1 MGLPHVIGLIFSML
15 RASEATSA
23 EIAHIREKR
32 FRRLLRTAVDK
43 SPFYRDLYRGIDI
56 ETCQLTD
63 LPVVDK
69 KTMMENFDDFVTDRN
84 LKKDEIIRWIEDK
97 SHVGQMYQ
105 GKYVPIRTSG
115 TTGEFA
121 VVVYDRWALDFVQ
134 AAMIARHA
142 HPEKITAL
150 SALRMMLHALFVKS
164 FRIIAVFVTGGPYP
178 AYTIA
183 AYLPPLYQLFV
194 KKEIYSLLEPVSKIV
209 EKLNTSSC
217 NELYSYPSMLETLAR
232 EQLSGRLKLKFDPPI
247 STIVSASEPLT
258 ESARR
263 LVEKAW
269 GMKIQDTYGSSEC
282 FLMAR
287 SCGNFERMHVMSDLC
302 CLEIVDHQGKP
313 VPDGQTGN
321 KVLVTNLFN
330 LTQPFI
336 RYEITDVT
344 GYSTQPCSCGQ
355 PFPTLLPVEGRTD
368 DIFYIDRPGGGYEE
382 VHPYLFSVAI
392 VDLVEV
398 REYQLVQ
405 TQRNEFTFSYVPVDS
420 GADIEN
426 KVRKVLEDCMR
437 KAGFFDRVTLK
448 TLCVKSIP
456 RDQRSGKMRR
466 LISRVGTPT
475 DLDDDLLKD
484 KNDAVIA

>member
-1 MGLPHVIGLIFSML
+1 MGLPHAIGLIFSM
-15 RASEATSA
+15 RHASQATPE
-23 EIAHIREKR
+23 EISRIREKR
-32 FRRLLRTAVDK
+32 FRRLLRTAAAK
-43 SPFYRDLYRGIDI
+43 SPFYRNLYRGIDI

-69 KTMMENFDDFVTDRN
+69 KTMMANFDDFVTDRR
-84 LKKDEIIRWIEDK
+84 LRKDQIIHWMEDK
-97 SHVGQMYQ
+97 SHIGQMYL
-105 GKYVPIRTSG
+105 GKYVPMRTSG

-121 VVVYDRWALDFVQ
+121 IVIYDRRALDFVQ

-142 HPEKITAL
+142 LPKEIPTL
-150 SALRMMLHALFVKS
+150 EVLRLMLNALFVKS
-164 FRIIAVFVTGGPYP
+164 FKITAVFVAGGPYP

-183 AYLPPLYQLFV
+183 ANPPPLYKLFV
-194 KKEIYSLLEPVSKIV
+194 QREIHSLLEPLPEIV
-209 EKLNTSSC
+209 EKLNASSC
-217 NELYSYPSMLETLAR
+217 NELYTYPSMLETLAR
-232 EQLSGRLKLKFDPPI
+232 EQLAGRLNLKFDPPV

-258 ESARR
+258 ESAKY
-263 LVEKAW
+263 LVDKAW

-287 SCGNFERMHVMSDLC
+287 SCGNFERMHVMSDVC
-302 CLEIVDHQGKP
+302 CLEIVDQQGKP

-321 KVLVTNLFN
+321 KVLITNLFN

-368 DIFYIDRPGGGYEE
+368 DIFYIDRPSGGYEQ
-382 VHPYLFSVAI
+382 VPPYLFSAAI
-392 VDLVEV
+392 LDLMEV

-405 TQRNEFTFSYVPVDS
+405 TRRNEFTFSYVPVDS

-426 KVRKVLEDCMR
+426 KVRRTLEDCMR
-437 KAGFFDRVTLK
+437 QAGFLDRVTLK
-448 TLCVKSIP
+448 TVCVENIQ

-466 LISRVGTPT
+466 LISRVGAPE
-475 DLDDDLLKD
+475 DLADNLPKG
-484 KNDAVIA
+484 

>member
-15 RASEATSA
+15 RASQASPE
-23 EIAHIREKR
+23 EIARIREKR
-32 FRRLLRTAVDK
+32 FRRLLRAAVSK

-84 LKKDEIIRWIEDK
+84 LKKDEILRWIEDK
-97 SHVGQMYQ
+97 SHVGQMYM

-115 TTGEFA
+115 TTGKFA
-121 VVVYDRWALDFVQ
+121 IVVYDRWALDFVQ

-142 HPEKITAL
+142 HSQRISAF
-150 SALRMMLHALFVKS
+150 SALRMILHALFVKS
-164 FRIIAVFVTGGPYP
+164 FKIIAVFVTGGPYP
-178 AYTIA
+178 AYTVA
-183 AYLPPLYQLFV
+183 AYPPPLSQMFL
-194 KKEIYSLLEPVSKIV
+194 KKEIYSLFEPVAEIV
-209 EKLNTSSC
+209 EKLNGSSC
-217 NELYSYPSMLETLAR
+217 NELYSYPSMLEVLAR
-232 EQLSGRLKLKFDPPI
+232 EQLAGRLNLKFDPPI

-258 ESARR
+258 ES
-263 LVEKAW
+263 VKQIVYKAW

-287 SCGNFERMHVMSDLC
+287 SCGNFEKMHVMSDLC
-302 CLEIVDHQGKP
+302 CLEVVDNQGRP

-330 LTQPFI
+330 LVQPFI

-405 TQRNEFTFSYVPVDS
+405 TERNEFTFSYVPVDS
-420 GADIEN
+420 QAYVEN
-426 KVRKVLEDCMR
+426 KVRKTLEDCMR
-437 KAGFFDRVTLK
+437 KAGFFDRVNLK
-448 TLCVKSIP
+448 ISRVKNIP
-456 RDQRSGKMRR
+456 RDERSGKMRR
-466 LISRVGTPT
+466 LISCVGTPA
-475 DLDDDLLKD
+475 DLDDDLLQD
-484 KNDAVIA
+484 KNAAVTS

>member
-1 MGLPHVIGLIFSML
+1 MGVPHIIGLIFSML
-15 RASEATSA
+15 RASHATPEA
-23 EIAHIREKR
+23 IAQIREKR
-32 FRRLLRTAVDK
+32 FRRLLRTAVAR
-43 SPFYRDLYRGIDI
+43 SPFYRDLYRNLDI
-56 ETCQLTD
+56 ETCRLTD
-63 LPVVDK
+63 LPIVDK

-84 LKKDEIIRWIEDK
+84 LKKNEILRWIEDK
-97 SHVGQMYQ
+97 SHIGQMYQ

-115 TTGEFA
+115 TTGQFA
-121 VVVYDRWALDFVQ
+121 IVVYDRRALDFVQ
-134 AAMIARHA
+134 AAIIARHA

-150 SALRMMLHALFVKS
+150 AALRMMLKALFVKS
-164 FRIIAVFVTGGPYP
+164 FTIKAVLVSGGPYP
-178 AYTIA
+178 AYTVA
-183 AYLPPLYQLFV
+183 AYPPPFYQLFV
-194 KKEIYSLLEPVSKIV
+194 KRDVYSLLEPVAKIV
-209 EKLNTSSC
+209 EKLNASSC
-217 NELYSYPSMLETLAR
+217 NELYSYPSMLEILAR
-232 EQLSGRLKLKFDPPI
+232 EQLAGRLNLKFDPPI

-258 ESARR
+258 ASARR

-269 GMKIQDTYGSSEC
+269 GMKIQDTYGASEC

-287 SCGNFERMHVMSDLC
+287 SCGHFEKMHVMSDLC
-302 CLEIVDHQGKP
+302 CLEIVDAQGHP

-392 VDLVEV
+392 VELTDV

-405 TQRNEFTFSYVPVDS
+405 TGRNAFTFSYVSVDP
-420 GADIEN
+420 GTDIEN
-426 KVRKVLEDCMR
+426 KVRQTLENCMR
-437 KAGFFDRVTLK
+437 QAGFFDRVTLNIV
-448 TLCVKSIP
+448 CVKSIP

-466 LISRVGTPT
+466 LISRVGAPA
-475 DLDDDLLKD
+475 DLNDDLLKKKID
-484 KNDAVIA
+484 MVTS